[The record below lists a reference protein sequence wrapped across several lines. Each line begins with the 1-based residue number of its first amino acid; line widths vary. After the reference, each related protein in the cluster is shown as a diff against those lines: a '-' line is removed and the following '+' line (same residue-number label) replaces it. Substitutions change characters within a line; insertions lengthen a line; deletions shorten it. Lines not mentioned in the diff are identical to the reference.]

1 MPVAR
6 LLIHSVTS
14 SCDIPEPC
22 AAFLVSLMPYNA
34 LILVGAI
41 SFALEKLKHVT
52 ILNKNRN

>member
-41 SFALEKLKHVT
+41 SFALEKLKRV
-52 ILNKNRN
+52 LQY